1 MHWLVAFGFFAFYVC
16 IMLFLKVPTWSF
28 AHEGHWEDSH
38 CEVSGA
44 GHNRT
49 QVCTSHW
56 VPPVN
61 ITTICDKR
69 GDLTPA
75 CSATRYVDTWLL
87 GYEHMYDGGPFKR
100 SHWCSGCAPD
110 ECDLPDG
117 QEKPGWC
124 DSKLDPEGVLSS
136 VPTVLTT
143 WLGLHFGLVLSHYP
157 AAGYRLKH
165 WAVLS
170 TILFSLGW
178 IISPFWSAQ
187 PPPALD
193 RTLSSFLRSL
203 VP

>member
-1 MHWLVAFGFFAFYVC
+1 MRLLSKPKPQRRGCTVLHWLVAFGFFAFYVC

-117 QEKPGWC
+117 KEKPGWC

-143 WLGLHFGLVLSHYP
+143 CKIVILSRFV
-157 AAGYRLKH
+157 AVRLANPK
-165 WAVLS
+165 VS
-170 TILFSLGW
+170 LFQG
-178 IISPFWSAQ
+178 SACTS
-187 PPPALD
+187 ALCS
-193 RTLSSFLRSL
+193 RTTL
-203 VP
+203 PQATG

>member
-1 MHWLVAFGFFAFYVC
+1 MQPILPA
-16 IMLFLKVPTWSF
+16 
-28 AHEGHWEDSH
+28 
-38 CEVSGA
+38 VSLSQPQSA
-44 GHNRT
+44 SAAACR
-49 QVCTSHW
+49 Q
-56 VPPVN
+56 
-61 ITTICDKR
+61 

-75 CSATRYVDTWLL
+75 CSATRYVDHWLL

-170 TILFSLGW
+170 TILFALGW
-178 IISPFWSAQ
+178 IISPFWSGTQ
-187 PPPALD
+187 PHLRSRLC
-193 RTLSSFLRSL
+193 RTLSSFLRNSGRHACGNLEAVKGSACANLAKL
-203 VP
+203 VSPAPGG